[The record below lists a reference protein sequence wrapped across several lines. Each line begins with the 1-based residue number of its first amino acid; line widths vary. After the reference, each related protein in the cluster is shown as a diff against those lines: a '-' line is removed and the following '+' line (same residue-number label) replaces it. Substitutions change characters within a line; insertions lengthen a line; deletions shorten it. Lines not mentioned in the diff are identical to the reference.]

1 MTPRSEHF
9 WLELAHVA
17 HAGHEPGDPPPLGPG
32 DPVPGCDCPRCL
44 MLTRGAGPA
53 EADRVVDLVRFLAR
67 VDPAARLDV
76 AAAVDATALDVS
88 AGQLCRWA
96 ARLPW
101 AVQPTPD
108 PGSRDRDELPVE
120 EARRVPILAVAR
132 RLGLGEPEKR
142 GREYVVRCPL
152 HDDNDPS
159 LRLNPEKGAGGVWR
173 CWPCLEGGDGIDLV
187 EAVQSVD
194 FVDAVKWLAGGAGT
208 PTAGPGRRQR
218 TA

>member
-1 MTPRSEHF
+1 MPPLSDHLR
-9 WLELAHVA
+9 LELAHVA
-17 HAGHEPGDPPPLGPG
+17 HVGHDPGDRPPLEPG

-44 MLTRGAGPA
+44 MLARGAGPA
-53 EADRVVDLVRFLAR
+53 AAGRVVDLVRFLAK
-67 VDPAARLDV
+67 VGPAARLDV
-76 AAAVDATALDVS
+76 AGAVDATDLDVS

-101 AVQPTPD
+101 AVRPTPD

-120 EARRVPILAVAR
+120 EARRVSILDVAR
-132 RLGLGEPEKR
+132 QLGLGEPEKR

-152 HDDNDPS
+152 HDDHDPS
-159 LRLNPEKGAGGVWR
+159 LRLNPEKGHGGVWR

-187 EAVQSVD
+187 EAVQGCD
-194 FVDAVKWLAGGAGT
+194 FPEAVRWLAEGA
-208 PTAGPGRRQR
+208 AGARRPRRR